1 MSSTCFSQSPVP
13 LALLLT
19 VAAAQCKEN
28 SLSLYTN
35 TKTKAN
41 ISIAVSPSALH
52 NNTSTQSKHKSQ
64 RVVSQPLQTNYSG
77 VYSYRR
83 CMAVRYMQTKIQKR
97 KTRKQERSNR
107 GRFQLFFHHPFIGCA
122 YQGVKQGAKQCA
134 GLMQHLQTCMHLARV
149 AGNKAST
156 HGLQASF

>member
-83 CMAVRYMQTKIQKR
+83 CMAVRYMQTMSKK
-97 KTRKQERSNR
+97 E
-107 GRFQLFFHHPFIGCA
+107 
-122 YQGVKQGAKQCA
+122 
-134 GLMQHLQTCMHLARV
+134 RV
-149 AGNKAST
+149 ANRNAQTEGKVPVVFSSPIYWLRIPRSEARS
-156 HGLQASF
+156 QAMCWSYAALADMYAPGSGRRQQS